1 MIIQVIFHN
10 NNLENFEFDRG
21 KKKTKQ
27 KEKIKESAYKNGKKF
42 K

>member
-21 KKKTKQ
+21 KKKP
-27 KEKIKESAYKNGKKF
+27 NKKR